1 MVPQIYLRRLYLSI
15 VIIIGGGIAAMAFDR
30 GDRPVHLTMTSV
42 AAAIAFDRG
51 DRPEHLAMT
60 VVAHTCISRHAAST
74 STSRHSPSAFT
85 LNTHTHTHTV
95 VIIIDYIVG
104 SGL

>member
-1 MVPQIYLRRLYLSI
+1 MVPQIYLRRLYRSI

-85 LNTHTHTHTV
+85 LSINSLQKT
-95 VIIIDYIVG
+95 I
-104 SGL
+104 S

>member
-1 MVPQIYLRRLYLSI
+1 MWNLWCPKSIYDAYIYLLLSLS
-15 VIIIGGGIAAMAFDR
+15 VGGIAAMAFDR

-85 LNTHTHTHTV
+85 LNTHTV

>member
-30 GDRPVHLTMTSV
+30 GDRPLHLTMTSV

-51 DRPEHLAMT
+51 DRTLRVDGPST
-60 VVAHTCISRHAAST
+60 VHVWCWLHARDYALLPFTAPRECDGAWAAAGFASGV
-74 STSRHSPSAFT
+74 P
-85 LNTHTHTHTV
+85 
-95 VIIIDYIVG
+95 
-104 SGL
+104 